1 MDNKNTE
8 FLKRLR
14 ATFRIE
20 SEDHVRAISAGL
32 IELEKTSKT
41 SAPERQAQVIETIF
55 REAHSLKGAARSVS
69 LNDIESICQPM
80 ESMFAA
86 LKRQEISL
94 NPALYDLLHQATD
107 VITQLVAETG
117 EESAPA
123 VRSRGR
129 ELIRQL
135 KDLSGGAMQS
145 ELPRSR
151 ASRYPESAT
160 HPLIP
165 SLTTLGSTRRGERE
179 EKPSEAR
186 RGELEAK
193 QSFEELNPLS
203 LKKQEEPKPVT
214 MAETVR
220 IPLAK
225 LDPLLHQAEE
235 MISVK
240 IAAHER
246 ARELQEINGELASWK
261 TEADTWKTRQS
272 TGPQWNELLEW
283 NTARLNA
290 LQSRVAAATMAAE
303 QDRRALSRLVDEQ
316 LETMKSVLMLPVG
329 TLVEVLP
336 KLARDLARTQGKE
349 VELIIQGADIEIDK
363 RILEELKDPLIHLVR
378 NCIDHGI
385 AKPEERTRGGKPSCG
400 TIRLTFVAKDNR
412 RMEVSVSDDGSGV
425 ALDKVSAA
433 AVKMGLL
440 PADAAKHP
448 GAQETVQLIFVSG
461 ISTSPIITDIS
472 GRGLGLAIVRE
483 KVEKLGGS
491 VSVESNKDAG
501 TVFRLVLPMSMATF
515 RGVLVRVGEFLFVV
529 PAINVERVLRVR
541 EEDIKTVENRE
552 TIRLNGQILPLA
564 RLRDTLELPVR
575 KNGSAAFMTSGLREA
590 NHKPVIVLASAE
602 KRIAFLV
609 DEVLQEQEVLVKG
622 LGAQLKRVRNIAGAT
637 VLGTGKVVPVLNVS
651 DLMKSAVRSAAA
663 SRKDT
668 AAGQTPARAGR
679 ILVAEDS
686 ITSRTLLKNIL
697 ETAGYRVTTAVD
709 GADALTQVRSG
720 EFDLVVSDVDMPRM
734 NGFELTAKIRAD
746 KKLGEMPVVLVTA
759 LESRDD
765 KERGIES
772 GANAYI
778 VKSSFDQ
785 SNLLEVVR
793 RFL

>member
-1 MDNKNTE
+1 M
-8 FLKRLR
+8 
-14 ATFRIE
+14 
-20 SEDHVRAISAGL
+20 
-32 IELEKTSKT
+32 EKTSKT
-41 SAPERQAQVIETIF
+41 SAPEMRGQVIETIF

-69 LNDIESICQPM
+69 LSEIESICQPV
-80 ESMFAA
+80 ESIFFA
-86 LKRQEISL
+86 LKRQEIT
-94 NPALYDLLHQATD
+94 PAPVLYDLLHQAMDT
-107 VITQLVAETG
+107 ITQLVAETE

-123 VRSRGR
+123 VRSRSR

-135 KDLSGGAMQS
+135 KDMSGGA
-145 ELPRSR
+145 
-151 ASRYPESAT
+151 T
-160 HPLIP
+160 KIDK
-165 SLTTLGSTRRGERE
+165 RE
-179 EKPSEAR
+179 ETKPAAAAIASVSAPA
-186 RGELEAK
+186 GGFHTA
-193 QSFEELNPLS
+193 PDLS
-203 LKKQEEPKPVT
+203 VGKSSIPV
-214 MAETVR
+214 ETVR

-235 MISVK
+235 MITVK
-240 IAAHER
+240 IAASQR
-246 ARELQEINGELASWK
+246 AKELQEINNALASWK
-261 TEADTWKTRQS
+261 TESVTWKERQS
-272 TGPQWNELLEW
+272 ANPEGSGVGGQGSGTDGSQKWDELLAWNE
-283 NTARLNA
+283 TRISA
-290 LQSRVAAATMAAE
+290 LQGRVAAATRAAE
-303 QDRRALSRLVDEQ
+303 QDRRAVSRLVDEQ

-336 KLARDLARTQGKE
+336 KLARDLAHTQGKE

-378 NCIDHGI
+378 NCVDHGI
-385 AKPEERTRGGKPSCG
+385 AKPEERAREGKQSCG
-400 TIRLTFVAKDNR
+400 TIRLAFVAKDNR

-425 ALDKVSAA
+425 ALEKVGAA

-440 PADAAKHP
+440 PADAAKRP
-448 GAQETVQLIFVSG
+448 GPQEIAQLIFVSG
-461 ISTSPIITDIS
+461 MSTSPIITDIS

-483 KVEKLGGS
+483 KVEKLGGT
-491 VSVESNKDAG
+491 VSVKSRTGAG
-501 TVFRLVLPMSMATF
+501 ATFLLLLPMTLATF
-515 RGVLVRVGEFLFVV
+515 RGVLVRVDEFMYVL
-529 PAINVERVLRVR
+529 PATNVERTLRVKK
-541 EEDIKTVENRE
+541 EDIRTIENRE
-552 TIRLNGQILPLA
+552 TIRLNGQILPLV
-564 RLRDTLELPVR
+564 RLCNTLELPVR
-575 KNGSAAFMTSGLREA
+575 KNWPTSNKFSGPAE
-590 NHKPVIVLASAE
+590 ASALSVIILNSVE
-602 KRIAFLV
+602 KRMAFLV

-622 LGAQLKRVRNIAGAT
+622 LGAQLKRVRNVAGAT

-663 SRKDT
+663 SRKET
-668 AAGQTPARAGR
+668 ADGQAPAAAGR

-697 ETAGYRVTTAVD
+697 ETAGYKVTTAID

-765 KERGIES
+765 KERGIEA

>member
-1 MDNKNTE
+1 MDNKNEE

-14 ATFRIE
+14 ATFRVE
-20 SEDHVRAISAGL
+20 AEEHVRAISSGL
-32 IELEKTSKT
+32 IELEKTP
-41 SAPERQAQVIETIF
+41 APERRAQIIETIF

-69 LNDIESICQPM
+69 LNDIESMCQPM
-80 ESMFAA
+80 ESIFAA

-94 NPALYDLLHQATD
+94 NSVLYDLLHQATD

-117 EESAPA
+117 EESAPG
-123 VRSRGR
+123 VRSRSR
-129 ELIRQL
+129 DLVRQL
-135 KDLSGGAMQS
+135 KDISQGSTPVEMKAEPVPYALPDAGQGGAANPAQ
-145 ELPRSR
+145 E
-151 ASRYPESAT
+151 
-160 HPLIP
+160 IP
-165 SLTTLGSTRRGERE
+165 ADPHFTR
-179 EKPSEAR
+179 EKPA
-186 RGELEAK
+186 
-193 QSFEELNPLS
+193 
-203 LKKQEEPKPVT
+203 V

-220 IPLAK
+220 IPTAR
-225 LDPLLHQAEE
+225 LDPLLLQAEE

-240 IAAHER
+240 IAAGQR
-246 ARELQEINGELASWK
+246 AAELQEINVTLEQWK
-261 TEADTWKTRQS
+261 TDADKWKKRQS
-272 TGPQWNELLEW
+272 ADPEWNELCARNEAHL
-283 NTARLNA
+283 TAF
-290 LQSRVAAATMAAE
+290 QSRFAAAARAAE
-303 QDRRALSRLVDEQ
+303 QDQRTVRRLVDEH
-316 LETMKSVLMLPVG
+316 LETVKSVLMLPVG

-336 KLARDLARTQGKE
+336 KLARDLAHTQGKE
-349 VELIIQGADIEIDK
+349 VELVIQGAEIEIDK

-385 AKPEERTRGGKPSCG
+385 AKTEERTRGGKPSYG
-400 TIRLTFVAKDNR
+400 TIRLTFAAKDNR
-412 RMEVSVSDDGSGV
+412 RMEVSVSDDGVGI
-425 ALDKVSAA
+425 ALDKVWAA

-440 PADAAKHP
+440 PADAAKRP
-448 GAQETVQLIFVSG
+448 DPQEALQFVFVSG
-461 ISTSPIITDIS
+461 MSTSPIITDIS

-483 KVEKLGGS
+483 KVEKLGG
-491 VSVESNKDAG
+491 VVFVESAKDAG
-501 TVFRLVLPMSMATF
+501 TSFRLVLPMTLATF
-515 RGVLVRVGEFLFVV
+515 RGVIVRVDEHMYVL
-529 PAINVERVLRVR
+529 PAVNVERTLRVR
-541 EEDIKTVENRE
+541 KEDIRTVENRE
-552 TIRLNGQILPLA
+552 TIRLNGQILPMA
-564 RLRDTLELPVR
+564 RLHDALELPVR
-575 KNGSAAFMTSGLREA
+575 KNGSAGSKPPGFTET
-590 NHKPVIVLASAE
+590 NHMPAVVLISSE

-637 VLGTGKVVPVLNVS
+637 ILGTGKVVPVLNVS

-663 SRKDT
+663 PRKET
-668 AAGQTPARAGR
+668 APGQVPAGAGK

-697 ETAGYRVTTAVD
+697 ETAGYQVTTAVD
-709 GADALTQVRSG
+709 GADGLLQVRSN

-746 KKLGEMPVVLVTA
+746 KKLGEMPVILVTA

-765 KERGIES
+765 KERGIEA